1 MGIEIEKAS
10 LLFRASKDGFS
21 AKQFHHLCDQKGP
34 TLSLIKNDK
43 GRIFGGFSS
52 VPWRSDY
59 SFSPDPHAFLFSLTT
74 KTIHRLSKPLTD
86 KALYM
91 NGEFMM
97 IYGCGDV
104 MISNECNNKDGDP
117 SKLSFSRLGQEYDL
131 PQIGCHPLVNDQE
144 STMFC
149 LGGTH

>member
-1 MGIEIEKAS
+1 MGIEIESAQ
-10 LLFRASKDGFS
+10 LLFRASKDGFT

-34 TLSLIKNDK
+34 TISLIKNNK
-43 GRIFGGFSS
+43 GRLFGGFTS
-52 VPWRSDY
+52 VPWRSDN

-74 KTIHRLSKPLTD
+74 KTFHRLTKSLTD
-86 KALYM
+86 KAIFM

-104 MISNECNNKDGDP
+104 MIANDCNKEGDP

-131 PQIGCHPLVNDQE
+131 P
-144 STMFC
+144 
-149 LGGTH
+149 